1 MAFTIL
7 ARVGEDNPK
16 AVLATTI
23 LAFSMSSVIT
33 GLVFFLLGYL
43 KLGSLTSFFPRHIL
57 LGCIGGVGWFLVA
70 TGIEVSARLDG
81 NLNYDLETLN
91 QLLTPTTLVLWI
103 VPLSLAISL
112 TSLKHFIR
120 HQLLDAFFFISVLC
134 LFYIIV
140 AAVPQLSFPDLRD
153 KGWVFGQPPAGVP
166 FWHFYTLYGRC
177 TRFTLRQIKLT
188 LGRF

>member
-7 ARVGEDNPK
+7 AKAGEDNPK

-23 LAFSMSSVIT
+23 LAFSLSSIVT

-81 NLNYDLETLN
+81 SLNYDLYTLN
-91 QLLTPTTLVLWI
+91 HLLELSTLPLWT
-103 VPLSLAISL
+103 VPLCLAFFL
-112 TSLKHFIR
+112 TSLKHFVH

-140 AAVPQLSFPDLRD
+140 VAVPQLSFSELRE
-153 KGWVFGQPPAGVP
+153 KGWVFDQPPAGVP
-166 FWHFYTLYGRC
+166 FWHFYTLYG
-177 TRFTLRQIKLT
+177 K
-188 LGRF
+188 